1 MLLILYVLREG
12 YQTSPAC
19 PSEKISIYDEAEYR
33 ALVD

>member
-1 MLLILYVLREG
+1 MLLIPDVLRES

-19 PSEKISIYDEAEYR
+19 PSEKISIYDEDEYR